1 MVYAPWWNSA
11 VTGGEDMVNSD
22 QYGEGARDSILV
34 YTRVGGDTASA
45 KDRDEDN
52 KVLNYIILSFY

>member
-1 MVYAPWWNSA
+1 M
-11 VTGGEDMVNSD
+11 TGGEDMVNSG

-45 KDRDEDN
+45 KDGDEGDKN
-52 KVLNYIILSFY
+52 AEAIN